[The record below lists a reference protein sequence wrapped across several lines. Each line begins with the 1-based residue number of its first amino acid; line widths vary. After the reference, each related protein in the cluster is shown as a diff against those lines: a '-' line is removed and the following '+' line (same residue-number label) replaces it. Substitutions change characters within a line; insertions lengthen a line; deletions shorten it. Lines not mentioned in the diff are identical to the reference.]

1 MFALILNRTFRWH
14 PVALW
19 RMETWRKLWGNR
31 KSSISSVNVPSLF
44 YSWKKTTNTKD
55 AVFVLVFL
63 FLLPRLHSK
72 QTLLLEMREKVHIPM
87 ASSPPQHTSD
97 GNSWLLIWQS
107 LPTGRQSG
115 APGHESVTFKL
126 ISSEDGSMS
135 VCAHLTAFC
144 QGREP
149 VVAPRLAEPGRT
161 PAQWEG
167 CNSLGCVINFLAE
180 QQSLPSCKKQN
191 KEKFICLLL
200 QTT

>member
-87 ASSPPQHTSD
+87 ASSPPPTHIWWKLLAPYLTVSPNGKTKRSSRTRERHIQTHFLWRRIDERLCSSDSFLSGSWARRCAVTRWTRSHT
-97 GNSWLLIWQS
+97 
-107 LPTGRQSG
+107 
-115 APGHESVTFKL
+115 
-126 ISSEDGSMS
+126 
-135 VCAHLTAFC
+135 CAV
-144 QGREP
+144 R
-149 VVAPRLAEPGRT
+149 RM
-161 PAQWEG
+161 
-167 CNSLGCVINFLAE
+167 
-180 QQSLPSCKKQN
+180 
-191 KEKFICLLL
+191 
-200 QTT
+200 